1 MRAVLLVMAGGAAGA
16 LARYTVGLL
25 FSQLRISPV
34 WATLAVNV
42 SGSFALG
49 FLLAL
54 LVSRSSTSGALQLVA
69 GVGFLGSFTTFSTV
83 MGDTVSLVHEGL
95 VGMAV
100 VNLGAS
106 LALGLAAAAMGFYA
120 GRLVSP
126 GLL

>member
-16 LARYTVGLL
+16 LARYAVGLL
-25 FSQLRISPV
+25 FSQLRVSAV

-54 LVSRSSTSGALQLVA
+54 LISRSSTGGALQLAA

-83 MGDTVSLVHEGL
+83 MGDTVFLVQQGSL
-95 VGMAV
+95 GMAAF
-100 VNLGAS
+100 NLGAS
-106 LALGLAAAAMGFYA
+106 LALGLAAAALGFWM
-120 GRLVSP
+120 GRLV
-126 GLL
+126 

>member
-16 LARYTVGLL
+16 LARYAAGLL
-25 FSQLRISPV
+25 FSQLRISAV

-54 LVSRSSTSGALQLVA
+54 LISRASSTNGALQLVA

-83 MGDTVSLVHEGL
+83 MGDTVFLAQQGSL
-95 VGMAV
+95 GMAAF
-100 VNLGAS
+100 NLGAS
-106 LALGLAAAAMGFYA
+106 LALGVAAAALGFYA
-120 GRLVSP
+120 GRLV
-126 GLL
+126 